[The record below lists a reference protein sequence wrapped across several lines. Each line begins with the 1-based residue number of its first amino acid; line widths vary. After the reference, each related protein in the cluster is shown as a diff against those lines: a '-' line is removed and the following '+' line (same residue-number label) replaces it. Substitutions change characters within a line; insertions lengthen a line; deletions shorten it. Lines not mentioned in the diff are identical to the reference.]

1 MTILFNEKSLND
13 DIQSKEQLFEQIKH
27 VMRARQYLLQKSLN
41 LYCKRDFI
49 NYRLSNDETIFKY
62 VMGFEK
68 TEKIDVLTWL
78 SKSGPFWDD
87 EQLHSLGDLYV
98 HDKEEVTGTALAEA
112 AAQLFYDEEC
122 ETFSLTNAKYL
133 GNNIKITWIEN
144 KKCNDFLINNH
155 TTIISLEKKIKQSN
169 KSIESWKRL
178 EELARSEFQ
187 NLSFIDECFIP
198 IYKLPFHKAA
208 SKSIMEKLNVLNQ
221 IKDCFDSSGK
231 FTTLGHEIYQNHFTG
246 DKAWFSDSSDGEKID
261 FANEMTFELKK
272 NNKRLCAWHGKIKT
286 PQLRIHFSFPIE
298 KETPL
303 YIAYIGEKITKK

>member
-27 VMRARQYLLQKSLN
+27 VMRARQYLLQKALN
-41 LYCKRDFI
+41 IYCKRDFI

-78 SKSGPFWDD
+78 SKAGPFWDD
-87 EQLHSLGDLYV
+87 EQLHSLEDLYV

-112 AAQLFYDEEC
+112 AAQLFCDEEC
-122 ETFSLTNAKYL
+122 EIFSLKNEKYL
-133 GNNIKITWIEN
+133 ESSIKITWIDNN
-144 KKCNDFLINNH
+144 KHNDFLINNH
-155 TTIISLEKKIKQSN
+155 TTMISLEEKIKQSN

-187 NLSFIDECFIP
+187 NLSFIHECFIP
-198 IYKLPFHKAA
+198 LYKLPFHKAA

-231 FTTLGHEIYQNHFTG
+231 FTALGHEIYKNHFTG

-261 FANEMTFELKK
+261 FANEMTFELIKSD
-272 NNKRLCAWHGKIKT
+272 KRLCAWHGKIKT